1 MKTFVI
7 IPAFNEEKSLK
18 EAIESLISTRP
29 TIDYLIVNDG
39 LVDRIALMHK
49 DEDPFLPDY

>member
-1 MKTFVI
+1 MESFVI
-7 IPAFNEEKSLK
+7 TPAFNEEKSLK

-39 LVDRIALMHK
+39 LVDDLSAFEK
-49 DEDPFLPDY
+49 S